1 MEKAKIMVDAPDFD
15 INRFKN
21 RNSSTSQY
29 DAQIDR
35 LINQKINVNSI
46 EAAVGGAIRNIAENR
61 SRSFVI
67 YGEPQ
72 SGKTEMMIC
81 LTAKLVDAGYEYI
94 VHLLNDS
101 VDLLNQNLGR
111 FKSSGLAPS
120 ARNFS
125 EVLDPDYVLKG
136 RKHVIFCKKNARDL
150 EKLLDKLAVA
160 KSTVVIDDEADYASP
175 NAKINKGT
183 KTTINRL
190 IGDLIGKGGIY
201 IGVTAT
207 PARLDVNNTFDND
220 SELWVNF
227 PPHPLYTGQDVFF
240 PLEGNPDYKLNLLP
254 DQGDEPKYAREALFG
269 FLVGVAFL
277 NKHSVR
283 NEKNYSMLVH
293 TSGKKADHSRDWKEI
308 VKTLEQLSNP
318 GSTNY
323 EKYVSQIWNL
333 AQNSYPQNSPDDITG
348 YIVDNISR
356 HSVIVLNSDKVNS
369 FSDGTASNPTS
380 LFTIIIGGNIVSR
393 GVTFNN
399 LLSMFFTRD
408 VKNKIQQD
416 TYIQRA
422 RMFGARGNYLGH
434 FQLTIP
440 KQLYADWHR
449 CFVFHKLALAA
460 IRDNQGSPVWLG
472 DSRIQAVSSSSIDK
486 STVDL
491 DAGELRLGLFDLTDR
506 AIELCEAT
514 GPEFSRLQLLAEE
527 IGEASLPQYLL
538 RFINSAKGLGKG
550 SINIWKPATVE
561 HMRDADKELIYRKKG
576 LMGNIARDGKGASHQ
591 IQLFFNAKNKGR
603 FVYNYS
609 GSIQFMKNVKN
620 DR

>member
-1 MEKAKIMVDAPDFD
+1 MPVSSEFD
-15 INRFKN
+15 ISKFKGKQNR
-21 RNSSTSQY
+21 SSQY
-29 DAQIDR
+29 DAQIAR
-35 LINQKINVNSI
+35 LRSRQINVDSI
-46 EAAVGGAIRNIAENR
+46 ETAVRGAIRNIESGS

-81 LTAKLVDAGYEYI
+81 LTAKLVDAGYDYI

-125 EVLDPDYVLKG
+125 EILDPDYELKG
-136 RKHVIFCKKNARDL
+136 RKHVIFSKKNSRDL
-150 EKLLDKLAVA
+150 EKLRDKLGKNKTV
-160 KSTVVIDDEADYASP
+160 VVIDDEADYASP
-175 NAKINKGT
+175 NSKINQGA
-183 KTTINRL
+183 KTRINNL
-190 IGDLIGKGGIY
+190 ITEIIGADGIY

-207 PARLDVNNTFDND
+207 PARLDLNNTFDND
-220 SELWVNF
+220 HELWVNF
-227 PPHPLYTGQDVFF
+227 PPHPHYTGQDVFF
-240 PLEGNPDYKLNLLP
+240 PIEGAPTYRLTLLP
-254 DQGDEPKYAREALFG
+254 DQGDDPKYAREALFS
-269 FLVGVAFL
+269 FLVAVAFL
-277 NKHSVR
+277 NKHSVE

-293 TSGKKADHSRDWKEI
+293 TSGKKVDHSRDWKEI
-308 VKTLEQLSNP
+308 VRTLEFL
-318 GSTNY
+318 TNRNSEKY
-323 EKYVSQIWNL
+323 ESYVSQIWHFSKKYYPEV
-333 AQNSYPQNSPDDITG
+333 NSDDITG

-356 HSVIVLNSDKVNS
+356 NSVIVLNSDKANS

-422 RMFGARGNYLGH
+422 RMFGARGEYLRH
-434 FQLTIP
+434 FQLAIP
-440 KQLYADWHR
+440 QQLYTDWHR

-460 IRDNQGSPVWLG
+460 ITEKLGSPVWLG
-472 DSRIQAVSSSSIDK
+472 DKRIQTVSSSSIDR

-491 DAGELRLGLFDLTDR
+491 DKGEMSFGLFEMTDE
-506 AIELCEAT
+506 ILNLYS
-514 GPEFSRLQLLAEE
+514 GP
-527 IGEASLPQYLL
+527 IGEFERLSVLSNALGDGALPEYLL
-538 RFINSAKGLGKG
+538 RFMSRTGIMAPNAIHIRKPSSVENSKD
-550 SINIWKPATVE
+550 V
-561 HMRDADKELIYRKKG
+561 DKERIERKKG
-576 LMGNIARDGKGASHQ
+576 LMGQTARDGQGALHH
-591 IQLFFNAKNKGR
+591 IGLFYNAKQRARIFYK
-603 FVYNYS
+603 FD
-609 GSIQFMKNVKN
+609 GSIQFIKNVKN

>member
-1 MEKAKIMVDAPDFD
+1 MANELEFD
-15 INRFKN
+15 ISRFKN
-21 RNSSTSQY
+21 RSSGSSQY

-125 EVLDPDYVLKG
+125 EVLDPDYILNG

-150 EKLLDKLAVA
+150 EKLLEKLAVA

-175 NAKINKGT
+175 NAKVNKGT

-240 PLEGNPDYKLNLLP
+240 PIEGNPDYRLNLLP

-318 GSTNY
+318 SSANY

-333 AQNSYPQNSPDDITG
+333 AQNTYPQNSPDDITG

-356 HSVIVLNSDKVNS
+356 HSVIVLNSDKANS

-422 RMFGARGNYLGH
+422 RMFGARGSYLNH

-460 IRDNQGSPVWLG
+460 ITEKLGSPVWLG
-472 DSRIQAVSSSSIDK
+472 DTRIQAVSSSSIDR

-491 DAGELRLGLFDLTDR
+491 DKGEMSFGIFELTDEISTKYNEVSPEFERLLALSELAGE
-506 AIELCEAT
+506 AA
-514 GPEFSRLQLLAEE
+514 
-527 IGEASLPQYLL
+527 LPQYLL
-538 RFINSAKGLGKG
+538 RFINRTRDLNSK
-550 SINIWKPATVE
+550 SIHIRGALTVE
-561 HMRDADKELIYRKKG
+561 NYKTGVDKERIERKKG
-576 LMGNIARDGKGASHQ
+576 LMGQVARDGGGALHH
-591 IQLFFNAKNKGR
+591 IGLFFNASNRAR
-603 FVYNYS
+603 FFYKFD

>member
-1 MEKAKIMVDAPDFD
+1 M
-15 INRFKN
+15 
-21 RNSSTSQY
+21 
-29 DAQIDR
+29 
-35 LINQKINVNSI
+35 NSI
-46 EAAVGGAIRNIAENR
+46 EAAVGGAIRNIAENN
-61 SRSFVI
+61 SRSFIV

-125 EVLDPDYVLKG
+125 EVLDPDYILRG

-175 NAKINKGT
+175 NAKVNKGT

-207 PARLDVNNTFDND
+207 PARLDVNNTFEND

-227 PPHPLYTGQDVFF
+227 PPHPMYTGQDVFF
-240 PLEGNPDYKLNLLP
+240 PIEGEPKYKLNLISE
-254 DQGDEPKYAREALFG
+254 QGDDPKFAREALFG
-269 FLVGVAFL
+269 FLVSVAFL

-308 VKTLEQLSNP
+308 IKTLEQLSN
-318 GSTNY
+318 SSSSNY

-333 AQNSYPQNSPDDITG
+333 AKKTYPQNSPNDITG

-356 HSVIVLNSDKVNS
+356 HSVIVLNSDKAKS
-369 FSDGTASNPTS
+369 FSDGSASNPTS

-422 RMFGARGNYLGH
+422 RMFGARGEYLSH
-434 FQLTIP
+434 FELTIP
-440 KQLYADWHR
+440 QQLYNDWRR

-486 STVDL
+486 STVDI
-491 DAGELRLGLFDLTDR
+491 DAGEMKFGLFHVANR
-506 AIELCEAT
+506 VRELCKSSD
-514 GPEFSRLQLLAEE
+514 PEFARLQLLADEV
-527 IGEASLPQYLL
+527 GEAALPQYLL
-538 RFINSAKGLGKG
+538 RFIGSSIGTSLG
-550 SINIWKPATVE
+550 SINIWTPATVE
-561 HMRDADKELIYRKKG
+561 NMRDADKEQIYRKKG
-576 LMGNIARDGKGASHQ
+576 FMGNIARDGKGAVHQ
-591 IQLFFNAKNKGR
+591 IQLFFNAKDMGR

-609 GSIQFMKNVKN
+609 GSIQFMKNNKN